1 MHIVQRHFRWMCLF
15 SVMGSVFILGPFI
28 GGNAFAASS
37 PKIETMAYAELNRLI
52 TRGNGNS
59 LLFFTAAWCGY
70 CKAMLPTL
78 NRLVHRFRDKQLRF
92 IGISIDAGGPG
103 DMERALEKKRVDFP
117 VFWVGETVVDELRL
131 LGIPM
136 VFLIKNGRIVEK
148 IPGKCSYGFL
158 EKKIADFIQ

>member
-15 SVMGSVFILGPFI
+15 SAMGSVFILGPFI

-103 DMERALEKKRVDFP
+103 DMERALEKNGWIFLYSGWARPWSMSSGCWAFP
-117 VFWVGETVVDELRL
+117 WSF
-131 LGIPM
+131 
-136 VFLIKNGRIVEK
+136 
-148 IPGKCSYGFL
+148 
-158 EKKIADFIQ
+158 